1 MPFQDAFTEAGEFSS
16 SQAGCF
22 GDQERDFV
30 EQRGWSRK
38 AQDPPYKACGNTCG
52 TRVHSQCTHIS
63 LTSKKFKFEM
73 KCNYFNQTLK
83 V

>member
-38 AQDPPYKACGNTCG
+38 AQDPTKLVETPVA
-52 TRVHSQCTHIS
+52 RRCTVS
-63 LTSKKFKFEM
+63 ALTFH
-73 KCNYFNQTLK
+73 
-83 V
+83 